1 MNAKENIFR
10 SRFVPL
16 YPLLFKIA
24 YSVLGNEADAGDA
37 VQEVMTKIWSIDADL
52 GDINNPQA
60 YASRILRTTAIDLL
74 RKRRYDS
81 PADPVEI
88 PLPDI
93 ASDPDAA
100 DSAEFIRCAIDS
112 LPPGQQE
119 VMRLSAYS
127 GLPTDEIA
135 LATGFTQDNVR
146 QLLSRARKRLRTIFK
161 TA

>member
-1 MNAKENIFR
+1 M
-10 SRFVPL
+10 PL

-37 VQEVMTKIWSIDADL
+37 VQEVMTKIWSIDGVL
-52 GDINNPQA
+52 SDINNPQA
-60 YASRILRTTAIDLL
+60 YASRILHTTAVDML

-81 PADPVEI
+81 LADPVEI
-88 PLPDI
+88 QLPDI
-93 ASDPDAA
+93 SSDPEAA
-100 DSAEFIRCAIDS
+100 DSAEFIRSAIDS

>member
-1 MNAKENIFR
+1 M
-10 SRFVPL
+10 
-16 YPLLFKIA
+16 LFKIA

-52 GDINNPQA
+52 DDINNPLA

-88 PLPDI
+88 PLPDMV
-93 ASDPDAA
+93 SDPDAV